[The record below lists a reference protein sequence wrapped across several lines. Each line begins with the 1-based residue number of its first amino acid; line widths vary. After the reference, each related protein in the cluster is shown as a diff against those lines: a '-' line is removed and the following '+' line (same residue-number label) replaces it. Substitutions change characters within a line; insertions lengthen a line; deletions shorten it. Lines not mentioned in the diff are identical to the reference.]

1 MTAIISDPAKLAQI
15 TTRGFALIP
24 GLLTATQAA
33 EMRSLLQSYVDED
46 LKKWADRPDYPDRWM
61 VHNLMFRGL
70 PFARLLEHEVMHA
83 YLSALLGD
91 TCILYAC
98 TSSSLPPRGTNVSH
112 RVHVDCPR
120 VIPGYMTNVGVMF
133 ALDTFTPENGATYFL
148 PHSAERVTAPSEEE
162 FLAHAERVFPDAG
175 DAVIF
180 NARTWHMGG
189 INQTDQ
195 ARHGFAFQA
204 CRSFMRHRFDYPKMI
219 PQNILAVL
227 GETGRRFLG
236 FNVRIPTSLD
246 EYYLPADQRLYK
258 PNQG

>member
-1 MTAIISDPAKLAQI
+1 MQPDPDKLAEI

-24 GLLTATQAA
+24 GLLTAAQAA
-33 EMRSLLQSYVDED
+33 EMRSLLQRYVDDD
-46 LKKWADRPDYPDRWM
+46 LKTWADRPDYPDRWM
-61 VHNLMFRGL
+61 VHNLMFRGV
-70 PFARLLEHEVMHA
+70 PFARLLEHELMHA

-98 TSSSLPPRGTNVSH
+98 TSSSLPPRGTNV
-112 RVHVDCPR
+112 P
-120 VIPGYMTNVGVMF
+120 Y
-133 ALDTFTPENGATYFL
+133 
-148 PHSAERVTAPSEEE
+148 SAERVDAPSEQE
-162 FLAHAERVFPDAG
+162 FLAHAERVFPAAG

-189 INQTDQ
+189 VNQTDR

-219 PQNILAVL
+219 PPDILAVL

-246 EYYLPADQRLYK
+246 EYYLPPDQRLYK